1 MSHNQESRC
10 SIAVDL
16 GGAGGEGGWEGT
28 GREKSKEK
36 NRKALLFLFTKYS
49 QSIYAS
55 CPLTI
60 TYELK
65 TQVATQQFHSW
76 IFVWSPQKALYGDA
90 CSKFIHHNTKLE
102 SAQRSISRTNCCTFM
117 QWNKWAIKMKFLI
130 RATMVVGGDSK
141 LLFWVSQAWLVTK

>member
-36 NRKALLFLFTKYS
+36 NRKASLFLFTKYS

-60 TYELK
+60 TMNLK
-65 TQVATQQFHSW
+65 LKWLPSNFIPGYLFEVHKKPCMGMPVANLFIITPNWNQLRGLSAGQTVVHSCN
-76 IFVWSPQKALYGDA
+76 G
-90 CSKFIHHNTKLE
+90 
-102 SAQRSISRTNCCTFM
+102 TNE
-117 QWNKWAIKMKFLI
+117 Q
-130 RATMVVGGDSK
+130 
-141 LLFWVSQAWLVTK
+141 